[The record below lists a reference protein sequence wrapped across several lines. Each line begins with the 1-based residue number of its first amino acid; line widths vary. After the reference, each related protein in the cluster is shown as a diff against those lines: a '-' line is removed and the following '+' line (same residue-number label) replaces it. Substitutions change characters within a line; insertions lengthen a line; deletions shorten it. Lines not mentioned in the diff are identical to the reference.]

1 MVSEIV
7 TIEETVSTCSSSLP
21 QNESESKMP
30 EDETSGFLE
39 DQSSEGIGDKNL
51 NQIHKF
57 MTSHKLVFTN
67 EFHK

>member
-39 DQSSEGIGDKNL
+39 DQSSEGIVDKNL
-51 NQIHKF
+51 NQKKQIYG
-57 MTSHKLVFTN
+57 
-67 EFHK
+67 